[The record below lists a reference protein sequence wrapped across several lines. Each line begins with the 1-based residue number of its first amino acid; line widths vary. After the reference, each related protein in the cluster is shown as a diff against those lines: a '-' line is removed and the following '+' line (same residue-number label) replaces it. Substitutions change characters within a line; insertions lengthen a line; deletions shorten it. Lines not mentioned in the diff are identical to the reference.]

1 MSDRP
6 RRPAAAQGK
15 PLRQTLPVAVPQL
28 LRDVCGPA
36 HIHLQMLER
45 AFLDDGLR
53 AESGGG
59 EIVLSGE
66 GDSCRLAVSVLEA
79 FIARI
84 RAGSEASV
92 EEFEAALRMASGAAP
107 ATPASITQEAVT
119 GLRKPVLAQTAGQR
133 AYLDMLRADDSGL
146 VFGVGPA
153 GTGKTYLAVAMG
165 AAELK
170 AGRRERLVVARPAVE
185 AGEKLGFL
193 PGDMEDKVDPYM
205 LPIWDALN
213 ELLGATEVER
223 RKERKEIEVAPLAF
237 MRGRTLKNAFVIIDE
252 SQNATIPQM
261 KMVLT
266 RLGRGSR
273 MVVTGDPSQT
283 DLPLNSKSG
292 LDHALRILDGV
303 RGVSIARLTA
313 EDVVRHELVG
323 RIVQA
328 YDRDASRGAPKL

>member
-1 MSDRP
+1 VTDKPKRDRANACKQSMP
-6 RRPAAAQGK
+6 IAY
-15 PLRQTLPVAVPQL
+15 PQL
-28 LRDVCGPA
+28 LRDICGPA

-45 AFLDDGLR
+45 AFAEDHLR
-53 AESGGG
+53 AESQGG
-59 EIVLSGE
+59 EITLTGE
-66 GDSCRLAVSVLEA
+66 NDACRKALEVLEA
-79 FIARI
+79 FAQRI
-84 RAGSEASV
+84 QAGAEASV
-92 EEFEAALRMASGAAP
+92 EEFEAALKLSAGSVAANVVH
-107 ATPASITQEAVT
+107 EAIM

-133 AYLDMLRADDSGL
+133 EYLDMLRKDESGL

-153 GTGKTYLAVAMG
+153 GTGKTYLAVAVG

-170 AGRRERLVVARPAVE
+170 AGKRERLVVTRPAVE

-213 ELLGATEVER
+213 EFLGAQEVER
-223 RKERKEIEVAPLAF
+223 RKERKEIEVAPVAF
-237 MRGRTLKNAFVIIDE
+237 MRGRTLKNAFVIVDE
-252 SQNATIPQM
+252 AQNATVPQM

-283 DLPLNSKSG
+283 DLPFNTRSG
-292 LDHALRILDGV
+292 LEHAIGILNGV
-303 RGVSIARLTA
+303 KGVEVMRLKA
-313 EDVVRHELVG
+313 ADVVRHELVA

-328 YDRDASRGAPKL
+328 YDKDTTSRGPGKP

>member
-1 MSDRP
+1 VSDKPKR
-6 RRPAAAQGK
+6 AASFQGK
-15 PLRQTLPVAVPQL
+15 PCRQTLPVATPQL
-28 LRDVCGPA
+28 LRDICGPA

-45 AFLDDGLR
+45 AFAEDHLR

-59 EIVLSGE
+59 EIVVSGE
-66 GDSCRLAVSVLEA
+66 GESCRLAISVLESFA
-79 FIARI
+79 ARI
-84 RAGSEASV
+84 RTGAEASV
-92 EEFEAALRMASGAAP
+92 EEFEAALRMASGLAP
-107 ATPASITQEAVT
+107 ATPASITQEAVM

-133 AYLDMLRADDSGL
+133 AYLDLLRQDESGL

-153 GTGKTYLAVAMG
+153 GTGKTYLAVAVG

-170 AGRRERLVVARPAVE
+170 AGKRERLIVARPAVE

-213 ELLGATEVER
+213 ELLGAQEVER

-252 SQNATIPQM
+252 SQNATVPQM

-303 RGVSIARLTA
+303 KGVAISRLTA
-313 EDVVRHELVG
+313 EDVVRHELVA

-328 YDRDASRGAPKL
+328 YDKDAARGAPKT